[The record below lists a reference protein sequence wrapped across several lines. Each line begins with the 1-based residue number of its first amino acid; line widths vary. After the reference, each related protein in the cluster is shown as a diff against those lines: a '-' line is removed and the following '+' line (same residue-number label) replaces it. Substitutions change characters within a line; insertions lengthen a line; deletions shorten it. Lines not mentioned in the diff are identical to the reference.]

1 MMQSKLVKKQIA
13 NDDFSSTVKETSTSN
28 ALKDVQENSTKD
40 AIIYF
45 LLYFINTL

>member
-13 NDDFSSTVKETSTSN
+13 DDNFSSTVKQTSTSN
-28 ALKDVQENSTKD
+28 ALKDVQENSAKD

-45 LLYFINTL
+45 FIVFH